1 MGDKREILL
10 ILSMI
15 KYQSEVSILGPV
27 GYGPTTL
34 PLRYSDFYFNEVENN
49 IYIHYNIHTFLAFLI
64 YWQDLGVRG
73 ELRLSPTYYR
83 YTTMCD
89 MYWKAWIINY
99 PREHI
104 VSIQN
109 VESITKA
116 YHMLKDVAM

>member
-1 MGDKREILL
+1 MVVYSGKECGQDKQTNSRELVPPKTKVLGDKREILL

-64 YWQDLGVRG
+64 Y
-73 ELRLSPTYYR
+73 
-83 YTTMCD
+83 
-89 MYWKAWIINY
+89 
-99 PREHI
+99 
-104 VSIQN
+104 
-109 VESITKA
+109 
-116 YHMLKDVAM
+116 